1 MATIEKFEDIKSW
14 QKARDLCKSI
24 NTLTNKSEFA
34 RDWSLKDQIKR
45 SSGSSMDNIAEGFD
59 RNSTKEFRQYL
70 FISKASTSEVKS
82 QLYRALDQEYITKD
96 EFNKAFVLATD
107 VSKLI
112 GGLLNYLKDK
122 NIRKIN

>member
-1 MATIEKFEDIKSW
+1 MATIERFEDLKPW
-14 QKARDLCKSI
+14 QKARELCCSI
-24 NTLTNKSEFA
+24 NTITNKGDFA

-59 RNSTKEFRQYL
+59 GNSSKEFRQY
-70 FISKASTSEVKS
+70 FFVSKASTSEVKS
-82 QLYRALDQEYITKD
+82 QLYRALDQNYITKTEFD
-96 EFNKAFVLATD
+96 EAFSLATD

-122 NIRKIN
+122 NTRQIA